1 MTSIPDRHPVF
12 MVNDLETLRVLSDPL
27 RLQILEALDNE
38 PQTANQVAKKLGL
51 PVSRLYYHLNQL
63 ESIDLIEVVETRI
76 VNNMIEKLY
85 WLTAEEIDIDKNLF
99 DFSSA
104 EGHENLSNFILTS
117 FESTRTKIMRS
128 IQALKTKR
136 EKGVDSVPHD
146 MVIVNVTK
154 RIKEETYQSFV
165 ERLKA
170 LIKEFGELNEES
182 VDEKGGNYFSLNC
195 YAFPSYFYK
204 EDQLEE
210 EN

>member
-1 MTSIPDRHPVF
+1 MI
-12 MVNDLETLRVLSDPL
+12 NDLETLRVLSDPL
-27 RLQILEALDNE
+27 RLQILEALDIE

-104 EGHENLSNFILTS
+104 EGHENLSNFISTS
-117 FESTRTKIMRS
+117 LESTRTKIMRS
-128 IQALKTKR
+128 IQALKTNR
-136 EKGVDSVPHD
+136 EKGVESVPHD

-154 RIKEETYQSFV
+154 RMKDETYQRFV

-170 LIKEFGELNEES
+170 LIEDFEEMNEES
-182 VDEKGGNYFSLNC
+182 GDEKGVNYYSLNC

>member
-117 FESTRTKIMRS
+117 LESTRTKIMRS

>member
-27 RLQILEALDNE
+27 RLQILEALDIE
-38 PQTANQVAKKLGL
+38 PQTANQIAKKLGL

-85 WLTAEEIDIDKNLF
+85 WLTAEEIDIDKNFF

-117 FESTRTKIMRS
+117 LESTRTKIMRS

-136 EKGVDSVPHD
+136 EKGGEFVPHD

-170 LIKEFGELNEES
+170 LIKEFGELNEEFD
-182 VDEKGGNYFSLNC
+182 DEKGGNYFSLNC

-204 EDQLEE
+204 EDQHEE

>member
-1 MTSIPDRHPVF
+1 MTSIPDRQPVF
-12 MVNDLETLRVLSDPL
+12 MINDLETLPVLSDPL
-27 RLQILEALDNE
+27 RLQILEALDIE

-104 EGHENLSNFILTS
+104 EGHENLSNFISTS
-117 FESTRTKIMRS
+117 LESTRTKIMRS
-128 IQALKTKR
+128 IQALKTNR
-136 EKGVDSVPHD
+136 EKGVEFVPHD

-154 RIKEETYQSFV
+154 RMKDETYQRFV

-170 LIKEFGELNEES
+170 LIEDFEEMNEES
-182 VDEKGGNYFSLNC
+182 GDEKGVNYFSLNC

>member
-1 MTSIPDRHPVF
+1 MI
-12 MVNDLETLRVLSDPL
+12 NDLETLRVLSDPL
-27 RLQILEALDNE
+27 RLQILEALDIE

-104 EGHENLSNFILTS
+104 EGHENLSNFISTS
-117 FESTRTKIMRS
+117 LESTRTKIMRS
-128 IQALKTKR
+128 IQALKTNR
-136 EKGVDSVPHD
+136 EKGVESVPHD

-154 RIKEETYQSFV
+154 RMKDETYQRFV

-170 LIKEFGELNEES
+170 LIEDFEELNEES
-182 VDEKGGNYFSLNC
+182 GDENGGNYFSLNC

>member
-12 MVNDLETLRVLSDPL
+12 MVNDFETLRVLSDPL